1 MKSPSRWLWYFSG
14 RLLAAPWLPA
24 TFWPDPSWTDGNLVP
39 VLSVFLAGTGS
50 DPTAETLW
58 GGGQGL
64 AVGVTKFGGGWRCSE
79 CPAGCQW
86 AGTGPL
92 TWLWPSWQALSF
104 LCAERR
110 AQEPLCGALGEE
122 GSLRKGPGSVIRA
135 GSEGWS
141 WEGEEEWEA
150 RRSLRSELEPAVR
163 VSDQCLSE
171 EGATS

>member
-1 MKSPSRWLWYFSG
+1 MKSPSRWLWYLSG

-39 VLSVFLAGTGS
+39 VLSVFLAGTRS

-58 GGGQGL
+58 GGRQGL

-104 LCAERR
+104 LCAER

-141 WEGEEEWEA
+141 REGEEEWEEKQKKK
-150 RRSLRSELEPAVR
+150 SL
-163 VSDQCLSE
+163 
-171 EGATS
+171 